1 MIAGLFV
8 LAQLT
13 AAPTA
18 APAAAG
24 TAPAAEKKVCRRFA
38 ETGSFV
44 RKTKICRTQAEW
56 RQVEENARETG
67 REMQAR
73 IATERGG

>member
-1 MIAGLFV
+1 MITNLLL

-13 AAPTA
+13 AAPAVTPTA
-18 APAAAG
+18 ASD
-24 TAPAAEKKVCRRFA
+24 TSAEKKICRRYA

-44 RKTKICRTQAEW
+44 RRTKVCRTQAEW
-56 RQVEENARETG
+56 RRIEEDARETG